1 MNRIL
6 AAGTLSTELVLSL
19 LVMKLITTA
28 VAAGSGLVGG
38 TFAPSLFL
46 GAMLGASLHDLLI
59 PFFGAVPPLDITGG
73 PVLDLADVQA
83 YALVGAGSVL
93 AALFRAPLTASLL
106 LFELTRDYDF
116 ILPLMASAGVGSVV
130 ADLLDKTQEKQ
141 GIKKRRDDD
150 SVSWGD
156 LSLRSNETV
165 VEVMEEAVVATS
177 AGPTKKKD

>member
-1 MNRIL
+1 LNRIL
-6 AAGTLSTELVLSL
+6 AAGTMSTELVLTL
-19 LVMKLITTA
+19 LVLKLITTA

-38 TFAPSLFL
+38 TFAPSLFF
-46 GAMLGASLHDLLI
+46 GAMLGAALHDLLI
-59 PFFGAVPPLDITGG
+59 PYFAVVPPLDIYG

-141 GIKKRRDDD
+141 GVKPRRDQDT
-150 SVSWGD
+150 VSWGD
-156 LSLRSNETV
+156 LSVRANETAVV
-165 VEVMEEAVVATS
+165 VEMVVVAT
-177 AGPTKKKD
+177 AATPTQKD